1 MTQLHPLRAL
11 RDAIGDVSTAITAA
25 REYRKAAAVRC
36 DTPTHN
42 SLTASI
48 PL

>member
-1 MTQLHPLRAL
+1 MIQLHPLRTL
-11 RDAIGDVSTAITAA
+11 REAIGDVSTAINAA

-36 DTPTHN
+36 DTQTHN
-42 SLTASI
+42 PMTASI